1 MIKEILKFAIGS
13 IGLALLIGG
22 PIFYYLLF
30 QMKP

>member
-1 MIKEILKFAIGS
+1 MKTILIKLIQALFAA
-13 IGLALLIGG
+13 ALFGG